1 VAASLLV
8 RFSLVD
14 FFTPDAPSMTAASP
28 LLSWSLRASIPR
40 RNTLLKKV
48 KPRRAKTNLSRFLS
62 SLQRNVSGL

>member
-1 VAASLLV
+1 
-8 RFSLVD
+8 
-14 FFTPDAPSMTAASP
+14 MTAASP